1 MATAKAA
8 TAKALLAKFLDAPH
22 SQAAPE
28 ESKELCSWLE
38 RRLRLLDKQ
47 NWFHLPAA
55 VCTWPHTSWATAST
69 ATLLCFRNSL
79 SALLHNL
86 LEPLVEEISDAE
98 HSWLKELHEIL
109 GSIVG
114 AIVKKIL
121 PDLTA
126 ATEMKVTV
134 QATTAAAAVCVEL
147 SAQSNAWLTQAQAKV
162 EAATVARSVLE
173 HLGM

>member
-1 MATAKAA
+1 M
-8 TAKALLAKFLDAPH
+8 
-22 SQAAPE
+22 
-28 ESKELCSWLE
+28 
-38 RRLRLLDKQ
+38 
-47 NWFHLPAA
+47 
-55 VCTWPHTSWATAST
+55 
-69 ATLLCFRNSL
+69 
-79 SALLHNL
+79 
-86 LEPLVEEISDAE
+86 EEISDAD

-134 QATTAAAAVCVEL
+134 QATTALPEGGSGNVGL
-147 SAQSNAWLTQAQAKV
+147 SAQSHAWLTQAQAKV